1 MKDELVCGPH
11 AVLAA
16 LKAHADEIDG
26 VWVSTERQDRRVA
39 AVLVAARTARIKVH
53 RAPRAALDRMSEGVS
68 HQGVIARRMA
78 APRPTREDPGEFV
91 AGLSGKPLILVL
103 DGVQDPHNLGACL
116 RVADAAGAQA
126 VVVPRDRAA
135 ALSAVARRAAAG
147 AAETMPLLQVTNL
160 ARALDELKQAGLWI
174 IGTAAEAEQDVFQA
188 DLRQPVALVLG
199 GEGKGLRRLTQE
211 RCDLLVRI
219 PMAGTVES
227 LNVSVA
233 AGICLFEVLRQRSMI
248 GKL

>member
-1 MKDELVCGPH
+1 MKEELICGLH
-11 AVLAA
+11 AVQAA

-26 VWVSTERQDRRVA
+26 VWVSAERQDPRVN
-39 AVLVAARTARIKVH
+39 AVLAAAREANIKVH
-53 RAPRAALDRMSEGVS
+53 RAPRAALDRMSDGVP
-68 HQGVIARRMA
+68 HQGVIARRFA
-78 APRPTREDPGEFV
+78 APRPRHEDLGEFV
-91 AGLSGKPLILVL
+91 AAISGRALVLVL

-135 ALSAVARRAAAG
+135 PLSPVARRAAAG
-147 AAETMPLLQVTNL
+147 AAETIPLFQVTNL
-160 ARALDELKQAGLWI
+160 ARTLDELKEAGLWI
-174 IGTAAEAEQDVFQA
+174 VGTAGDAEQGVFQA
-188 DLRQPVALVLG
+188 DLKGPVALVLG
-199 GEGKGLRRLTQE
+199 GEGSGMRRLTRE

-233 AGICLFEVLRQRSMI
+233 AGVCLFEAVRQR
-248 GKL
+248 GGQA